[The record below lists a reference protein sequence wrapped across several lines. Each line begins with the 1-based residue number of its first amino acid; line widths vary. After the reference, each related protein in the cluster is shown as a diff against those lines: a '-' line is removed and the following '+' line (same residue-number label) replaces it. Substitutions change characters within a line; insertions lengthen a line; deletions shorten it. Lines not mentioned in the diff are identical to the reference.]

1 MDDTPHLRM
10 TNSSLSVTKKLMERR
25 LLLPIID
32 VHCSDLSI
40 VIEIHVIDPTN
51 SAMSSLGHAGEVGR
65 AVAASVG
72 RALGEDLIE
81 IVLIGPDIGGP
92 VALLLLI
99 EEVASYACQ
108 WATRAGNC
116 TFAFAPVAVVEA
128 ERVADG
134 FSIDGC
140 VGNG

>member
-1 MDDTPHLRM
+1 MF
-10 TNSSLSVTKKLMERR
+10 
-25 LLLPIID
+25 
-32 VHCSDLSI
+32 
-40 VIEIHVIDPTN
+40 
-51 SAMSSLGHAGEVGR
+51 SLGHAGEVGR

-92 VALLLLI
+92 VAILSLI
-99 EEVASYACQ
+99 EEDASYACQ
-108 WATRAGNC
+108 RATRAGDC
-116 TFAFAPVAVVEA
+116 TFAFAPLAVFKA

-134 FSIDGC
+134 VSIDGR